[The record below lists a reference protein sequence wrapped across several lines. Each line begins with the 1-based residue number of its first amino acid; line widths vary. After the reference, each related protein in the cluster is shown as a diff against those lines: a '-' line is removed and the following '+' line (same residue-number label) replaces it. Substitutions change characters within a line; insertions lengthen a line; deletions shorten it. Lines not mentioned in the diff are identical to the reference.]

1 VQRAVRLLWLLV
13 AWTAI
18 VWVGRIRNI
27 VGDDTLADGDRAWGT
42 VVAILFLMLAAVA
55 ATLPLGLWHR
65 RPLGSTRLVAIFCLW
80 TIAFWGVRGAGL
92 LLADHEVGFK
102 VVHTVLAGV
111 SIGLAVLLQ
120 RADRAITAG
129 VANSGTVDPEAHR
142 GVDTDR

>member
-1 VQRAVRLLWLLV
+1 MQRVVVLLWLLV

-18 VWVGRIRNI
+18 VWVGRIRNLI
-27 VGDDTLADGDRAWGT
+27 GDDTLVNWDRAWGI
-42 VVAILFLMLAAVA
+42 VVALLFLVLAAVT

-80 TIAFWGVRGAGL
+80 TIAFWGIRGVGL
-92 LLADHEVGFK
+92 LLGDHEAGFK

-120 RADRAITAG
+120 RADRAVAAG
-129 VANSGTVDPEAHR
+129 AVDSGKADPEAY
-142 GVDTDR
+142 

>member
-1 VQRAVRLLWLLV
+1 MQRAVRLLWLLV

-42 VVAILFLMLAAVA
+42 VVAILFLVLAAVT

-80 TIAFWGVRGAGL
+80 TIAFWSVRGAGML
-92 LLADHEVGFK
+92 FADHEVGFK

>member
-1 VQRAVRLLWLLV
+1 
-13 AWTAI
+13 
-18 VWVGRIRNI
+18 
-27 VGDDTLADGDRAWGT
+27 
-42 VVAILFLMLAAVA
+42 VVALLFLVLAAVT

-80 TIAFWGVRGAGL
+80 TIAFWSVRGAGL

-120 RADRAITAG
+120 RADRAITSG
-129 VANSGTVDPEAHR
+129 VASSGAADPEAYR

>member
-1 VQRAVRLLWLLV
+1 MQRAVRLLWLLV

-42 VVAILFLMLAAVA
+42 VVAILFLVLAAVT

-111 SIGLAVLLQ
+111 SISLAVLLQ

>member
-1 VQRAVRLLWLLV
+1 MQRAVRLLWLLV

-42 VVAILFLMLAAVA
+42 VVAILFLVLAAVT

-102 VVHTVLAGV
+102 VVHTVLSGV

-129 VANSGTVDPEAHR
+129 VANSGAVDPEAHR
-142 GVDTDR
+142 GIDTDR

>member
-1 VQRAVRLLWLLV
+1 MQRAVRLLWLLV

-42 VVAILFLMLAAVA
+42 VVAILFLVLAAVT

-80 TIAFWGVRGAGL
+80 TIAFWSVRGAGL
-92 LLADHEVGFK
+92 LLGDHEAGFK

-111 SIGLAVLLQ
+111 SIALAVLLQ
-120 RADRAITAG
+120 RTDRRLA
-129 VANSGTVDPEAHR
+129 VDAAAHR
-142 GVDTDR
+142 AAVDDR

>member
-1 VQRAVRLLWLLV
+1 MQRAVRLLWLLV

-18 VWVGRIRNI
+18 VWVGRIRNLI
-27 VGDDTLADGDRAWGT
+27 GDDTLVNWDRAWGI
-42 VVAILFLMLAAVA
+42 VVALLFLVLAAVT

-80 TIAFWGVRGAGL
+80 TIAFWGIRGVGL
-92 LLADHEVGFK
+92 LLADHEAGFK

-120 RADRAITAG
+120 RADRAVAAG
-129 VANSGTVDPEAHR
+129 AVDSGKADPEAY
-142 GVDTDR
+142 

>member
-1 VQRAVRLLWLLV
+1 MQRAVRLLWLLV

-18 VWVGRIRNI
+18 VWVGRIRNT

-42 VVAILFLMLAAVA
+42 VVAILFLVLAAVT

-129 VANSGTVDPEAHR
+129 VANSGAVDPEAHR